1 MRNLDALAGRL
12 PDIAGRGL
20 GSTTN
25 IGAFNRGLKADLAI
39 SESVTSESAENRP
52 PRAEDARNANDS
64 AASRRK
70 CYLFS
75 EFSTISRAAAP
86 KVWVFG
92 DSACRK
98 RYLAVI
104 ARHLV

>member
-1 MRNLDALAGRL
+1 VRNLDALAGRL

-52 PRAEDARNANDS
+52 PRAEDARNANDF
-64 AASRRK
+64 AASHRK
-70 CYLFS
+70 RYLFS
-75 EFSTISRAAAP
+75 GFSTSSRAP
-86 KVWVFG
+86 TPNTWVFC
-92 DSACRK
+92 DFACRK
-98 RYLAVI
+98 CYLAVI
-104 ARHLV
+104 ARHMV